1 MVKGFKLGLGL
12 AVMLL
17 FQVAWAEISNSE
29 RQEILVLAKT
39 ISEAS
44 ESKNVDGV
52 LAGLTKDVL
61 VEVGQSNSRPRS
73 YDYQSYREYLGQ
85 VFPMIS
91 NYTYRRS
98 NERFSKA
105 NSGEFVF
112 EFDLFEG
119 YVFNNKYVR
128 GYHTERWNIRRA
140 GSGLKAYRI
149 IIDK

>member
-1 MVKGFKLGLGL
+1 MKGFKLGLGL
-12 AVMLL
+12 AALL
-17 FQVAWAEISNSE
+17 FFPVAWAEISASE
-29 RQEILVLAKT
+29 RQEVLVLASA

-52 LAGLTKDVL
+52 LAGLTQDVL
-61 VEVGQSNSRPRS
+61 IEVGQSNSRPRS

-98 NERFSKA
+98 NERFSRLDK
-105 NSGEFVF
+105 GELEF

-128 GYHTERWNIRRA
+128 GNHTERWKIRRTA
-140 GSGLKAYRI
+140 SGLKAYKI
-149 IIDK
+149 VIDE